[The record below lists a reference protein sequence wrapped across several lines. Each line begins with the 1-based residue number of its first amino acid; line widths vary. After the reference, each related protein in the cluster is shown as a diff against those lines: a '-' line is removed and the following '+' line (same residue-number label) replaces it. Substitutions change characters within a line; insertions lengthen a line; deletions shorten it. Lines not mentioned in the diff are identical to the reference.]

1 MCLQIS
7 TTILECNFN
16 IFFLTIKL
24 LYPIRVYLP
33 KIKAQLNK
41 FNDAKLFL
49 SYTNKQIKLF

>member
-24 LYPIRVYLP
+24 LYSIRVYLP

-49 SYTNKQIKLF
+49 SYTNRQIKLF